1 MSKRI
6 AWNVPF
12 DQEFN
17 IGDITWVRSDGLWG
31 LGAQS
36 VNNINNNNT
45 KNVKIIKFMYSEQ
58 IQTKLTLYYYD
69 IEYV

>member
-1 MSKRI
+1 
-6 AWNVPF
+6 V
-12 DQEFN
+12 
-17 IGDITWVRSDGLWG
+17 GRSDGLWS

-58 IQTKLTLYYYD
+58 IQNKLTLYYYD

>member
-6 AWNVPF
+6 GWNVPF

-45 KNVKIIKFMYSEQ
+45 KNVKIIKFMFRQ
-58 IQTKLTLYYYD
+58 IPILRTPFLISGKF
-69 IEYV
+69 V